1 MAKANTRVTR
11 HRGGEDHGK
20 QKFRQS
26 GESGQ
31 KLCKVHK
38 IYGTRA
44 YGCLDT
50 DTCHVG
56 PVQTPEVG
64 KRVGRTLVAAT
75 SVPGHPD
82 RLLVLRDSHVSC
94 LLSLI
99 SFLSSPVSCPVFCIP
114 SPVSCRTSPVSRLLA
129 VSHLLSHISCLTSPV
144 LRPLSIFSSLPCC
157 KCYTTTFA
165 LSSKS
170 ILLLWCYR
178 INFNDLGI

>member
-1 MAKANTRVTR
+1 MASRSSGSQVKAARSSARFTRYTVL
-11 HRGGEDHGK
+11 EP
-20 QKFRQS
+20 
-26 GESGQ
+26 
-31 KLCKVHK
+31 
-38 IYGTRA
+38 
-44 YGCLDT
+44 T
-50 DTCHVG
+50 DAWILTLAMW
-56 PVQTPEVG
+56 VQTPEVG

-157 KCYTTTFA
+157 KCYTTPFA